1 MPENNIKGRRK
12 ELAAWIAKRM
22 EEEKERL
29 KAEFQ
34 QPGRINSCAIDD
46 LLPEEIA
53 KEIYHAFPSPEEM
66 AIHKSIRE
74 NKRVA
79 AQMNLYHPLLEE
91 IVYAFQ
97 DEAIVKLCAYITG
110 IADMEPDE
118 HLYAGGISLM
128 SRGNFLNPHLDN
140 SHDNERERYR
150 VLNLLYYVSPGWE
163 LGNGGNLELWDKG
176 VQGEPRTIVSRFN
189 RLALMIT
196 NKSSYHS
203 VSKVVA
209 DGKRC
214 CVSNYYFSRLPAEQE
229 SYFHVTSFYGRP
241 EEAVKGIAL
250 TVDRKLRNFLRKI
263 TGKSIVTTK
272 HIYKK
277 DQ

>member
-1 MPENNIKGRRK
+1 MSEINVKGMRK
-12 ELAAWIAKRM
+12 ALAALITGRL
-22 EEEKERL
+22 EEEKDRL

-34 QPGRINSCAIDD
+34 QSGHINSCFIDN
-46 LLPEEIA
+46 LLPVEQA
-53 KEIYHAFPSPEEM
+53 MEIYQAFPSPEEM
-66 AIHKSIRE
+66 AIHRSIRE

-97 DEAIVKLCAYITG
+97 EPAVVALCTYITG
-110 IADMEPDE
+110 IRDMEPDE

-128 SRGNFLNPHLDN
+128 SQGNFLNPHLDN
-140 SHDNERERYR
+140 SHDNDRERYR
-150 VLNLLYYVSPGWE
+150 VLNLLYYISPDWKLE
-163 LGNGGNLELWDKG
+163 NGGNLELWDGG
-176 VQGEPRTIVSRFN
+176 VQGDPRTIVSQFN
-189 RLALMIT
+189 RLVLMIT
-196 NKSSYHS
+196 NQSSYHS

-214 CVSNYYFSRLPAEQE
+214 CVSNYYFSHLPADNE

-241 EEAVKGIAL
+241 EEAVKGMAL
-250 TVDRKLRNFLRKI
+250 SLDRKLRNFLRKI
-263 TGKSIVTTK
+263 TGKRLVTTK

-277 DQ
+277 DD